1 MPNYTVKKANGEGEE
16 WEISCSFVELEQICL
31 EYDLVRVLKPVGF
44 ISGTGSNLRSAG
56 EEWQNHLKN
65 MKKNNGLGNTIKV

>member
-1 MPNYTVKKANGEGEE
+1 MPNYTVRREDGDGQE
-16 WEISCSFVELEQICL
+16 WVVSCSWDELQEMCE
-31 EYDLVRVLKPVGF
+31 EYKLVRVLKPVGI
-44 ISGTGSNLRSAG
+44 ISASGSNLRNAG

>member
-16 WEISCSFVELEQICL
+16 WEVSCSFEELEQICE